1 MSQGAELDRAL
12 AALPGWRLQEGR
24 LRRSFRFEDFRV
36 AFGFMSAVALHAER
50 VGHHPDWTNVYNRVD
65 VALWTNDAGS
75 VTLADTELAAA
86 MAASATRFGAMEA

>member
-65 VALWTNDAGS
+65 VALWTHDAGS

-86 MAASATRFGAMEA
+86 MDALATRFGAMEA

>member
-65 VALWTNDAGS
+65 VALWTHDAGA
-75 VTLADTELAAA
+75 VTLADAELAAA
-86 MAASATRFGAMEA
+86 MDALATRFGAMEA